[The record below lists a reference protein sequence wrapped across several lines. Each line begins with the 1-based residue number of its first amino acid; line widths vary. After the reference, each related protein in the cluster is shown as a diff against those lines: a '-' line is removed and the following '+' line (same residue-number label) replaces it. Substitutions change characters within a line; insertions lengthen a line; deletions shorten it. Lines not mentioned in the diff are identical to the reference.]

1 MEAFLIHLGTMSIQ
15 AAVVIVVV
23 LLLLTECRMWQS
35 RQKCYCM

>member
-15 AAVVIVVV
+15 AAVVKCLV
-23 LLLLTECRMWQS
+23 ECRMWQS